1 MTELRDIQ
9 KRALAQIKPKG
20 ITALGLP
27 TGAGKSILAYAGSDD
42 LRAVVSTPTR
52 ALQQQYANDPRID
65 CFVLMG
71 RTSTHC
77 VDGKG
82 AVPPASGHYCMA
94 ARVSGTMHACGEHH
108 CYSSTH
114 QMDGQPMTGCVINV
128 LRGMARDH
136 DFVVVNTALQYWYGQ
151 SPTLY
156 DIVYDRDICW
166 VDECHIAVRQVQE
179 AMSWR
184 AGQKTG
190 RSLPLRSCGVA
201 RCCHWQCAG
210 RQGDMEPEGQR
221 RRARRR
227 ASVFATAD

>member
-1 MTELRDIQ
+1 MQSNTGRLT
-9 KRALAQIKPKG
+9 RARCSWWGPNDDRIERHPKSEPWAQIRPTG

-27 TGAGKSILAYAGSDD
+27 TGSGKSILAYAGSDN

-52 ALQQQYANDPRID
+52 ALQQQYAHDPRMD

-128 LRGMARDH
+128 LRGMGPR
-136 DFVVVNTALQYWYGQ
+136 
-151 SPTLY
+151 P
-156 DIVYDRDICW
+156 
-166 VDECHIAVRQVQE
+166 
-179 AMSWR
+179 
-184 AGQKTG
+184 
-190 RSLPLRSCGVA
+190 
-201 RCCHWQCAG
+201 
-210 RQGDMEPEGQR
+210 
-221 RRARRR
+221 
-227 ASVFATAD
+227 